1 MKFILVFVALFCFA
15 NCQWKF
21 SMYYICILYRDI
33 FYSNVMYIDEK
44 SEEISP
50 DKDFETRLDTK
61 EDVYIDEKSDN
72 DFETR
77 LDTKDK
83 VPINAKE
90 EDKRK

>member
-1 MKFILVFVALFCFA
+1 
-15 NCQWKF
+15 
-21 SMYYICILYRDI
+21 
-33 FYSNVMYIDEK
+33 MYIDEK

-61 EDVYIDEKSDN
+61 EDVYIDEKSEEISPDN

-83 VPINAKE
+83 EVPINEKE
-90 EDKRK
+90 EDKRKY